1 MNFFDAQDN
10 AKRTTRRLVIVY
22 AISTILI
29 VAGIALIVGVAFWN
43 LTRTTASA
51 PFSFAAL
58 WYQQGDVM
66 GIAAVL
72 AVLVIVGATFFKVAT
87 LSAGGG
93 RVARDIG
100 GTLVSPDTTDP
111 LRRRLRNVVEEMAIS
126 SGVPVPEIYVLEE
139 ESSINAFAAGY
150 TTADAA
156 VAVTRGTLELLDR
169 DELQGVIAHEFSH
182 ILNGDMR
189 LNIRLMGVLFG
200 ITVLGLIGRTI
211 LRGSRHG
218 RSRNGAPVVLV
229 GLGLTILGAVG
240 VFFARLIKASVSRQR
255 EYLADASAVQFTRQ
269 TRGIADALK
278 KIGGYHRGSRIT
290 SVDPEE
296 VSHMLFGAGAKLRG
310 AFATHPPL
318 EDRIRALDPSFT
330 EADYPIIDPRER
342 NPASEADSSAGTTSA
357 FAGGDFKPLSPDSIA
372 DSIGNPADEH
382 VLYAAGIRRAIPA
395 DLYDAAHSPE
405 LSYLLAV
412 VLVMDRDGH
421 SLERQLLICRERL
434 GEERTVIIRR
444 LYDAVGK
451 LGPEFRLPLLE
462 VAFPALKNRPAPHLS
477 FLIELCS
484 RLIDVDGEFDLYEFC
499 FLKLLTVNLQQAV
512 EPSTRH
518 QSRRA
523 PRQEVR
529 AAAINLLRLLAAY
542 GADDPSARE
551 SAFRAGIATLPG
563 WAASEPFEARTRL
576 TVDLLNH
583 SLGLLTTLNN
593 AGRRMLIRA
602 ASAVAIHDGQIT
614 VAEAELVRAICAT
627 LGLPLPPILTPAP
640 VEPPNRAN

>member
-22 AISTILI
+22 VVATILI
-29 VAGIALIVGVAFWN
+29 VAGIALITGVALWN
-43 LTRTTASA
+43 FTRTTASGT
-51 PFSFAAL
+51 FSFELL
-58 WYQQGDVM
+58 WRQQGDVM
-66 GIAAVL
+66 MIAALL
-72 AVLVIVGATFFKVAT
+72 ATLVIVGATFYKVAT

-111 LRRRLRNVVEEMAIS
+111 LRRRLRNVVEEMAIA

-150 TTADAA
+150 TPADAA

-211 LRGSRHG
+211 LRGTRHG
-218 RSRNGAPVVLV
+218 RSKNGAPVMLV
-229 GLGLTILGAVG
+229 GAGLAVLGFLG

-269 TRGIADALK
+269 TSGIADALK
-278 KIGGYHRGSRIT
+278 KIGGYHRGSFIT
-290 SVDPEE
+290 SADPEE

-318 EDRIRALDPSFT
+318 EDRIRALDPNFS
-330 EADYPIIDPRER
+330 EADYPVIDPRER
-342 NPASEADSSAGTTSA
+342 NQAREITGTVGVASA
-357 FAGGDFKPLSPDSIA
+357 FAGSAAQAVSSDAITESVGQ
-372 DSIGNPADEH
+372 PADEH
-382 VLYAAGIRRAIPA
+382 VLYAAGIRSAIPT
-395 DLYDAAHSPE
+395 DLYDAAHSAE

-412 VLVMDRDGH
+412 ALVLDRDGP
-421 SLERQLLICRERL
+421 SLERQLLICKERL
-434 GEERTVIIRR
+434 GEERAAIIRR
-444 LYDAVGK
+444 LYDALGQ

-462 VAFPALKNRPAPHLS
+462 VAFPALKNRPVPHLS

-484 RLIDVDGEFDLYEFC
+484 RLIDVDGQFDLYEFC
-499 FLKLLTVNLQQAV
+499 FLRILTVNLRHAV
-512 EPSTRH
+512 EPAARH
-518 QSRRA
+518 EPRHAPKKQIRRA
-523 PRQEVR
+523 
-529 AAAINLLRLLAAY
+529 AIDLLRILADY
-542 GADDPSARE
+542 GTDDPAAKKR
-551 SAFRAGIATLPG
+551 AFKAGISTLPT
-563 WAASEPFEARTRL
+563 WASAHNFEAPEKL
-576 TVDLLNH
+576 TVELLSH
-583 SLGLLTTLNN
+583 SLGLLTTLNSS
-593 AGRRMLIRA
+593 GRRMLIRA
-602 ASAVAIHDGQIT
+602 VSAVAMHDERLTI
-614 VAEAELVRAICAT
+614 AEAELVRAICAT
-627 LGLPLPPILTPAP
+627 LDLPLPPILVQEADG
-640 VEPPNRAN
+640 